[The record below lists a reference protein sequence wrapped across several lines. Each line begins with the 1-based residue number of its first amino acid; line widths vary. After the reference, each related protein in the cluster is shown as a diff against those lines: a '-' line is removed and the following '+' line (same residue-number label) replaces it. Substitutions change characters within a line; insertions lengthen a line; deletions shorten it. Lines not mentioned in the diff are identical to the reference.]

1 MKIFFDNQIFYNQCY
16 GGVSKYFVELIKKLK
31 ILNVSAKILGP
42 FYINQYLHDARKE
55 LNFNGIRL
63 NSSRY
68 SLIFK
73 NINNIFFNVNNL
85 LSTPDII
92 HSTYY
97 NYRHLDKKNILVV
110 TVYDLVHEL
119 YNNSYYI
126 NTKNHKKKILERANH
141 IICISES
148 TKKDLINY
156 YNISENKISVIYL
169 AAANSFKFDVDIK
182 KKRPYILYVGSRKRY
197 KNFNILIDAY
207 SYSKKINDNFDIVC
221 FGGDPFLNEEL
232 RYFKEKNISL
242 DKIKFIQG
250 NDNLLYNFYKN
261 ASCLVYPSLYE
272 GFGLP
277 IVEAMSMSCPVISS
291 NTSSMPEIY
300 GDSAISFNPK
310 YSEELIKKLEN
321 LLFDSHFQLQLK
333 NKGLKRSKEFS
344 WEKCAQETQS
354 VYKNLIN

>member
-1 MKIFFDNQIFYNQCY
+1 M
-16 GGVSKYFVELIKKLK
+16 
-31 ILNVSAKILGP
+31 
-42 FYINQYLHDARKE
+42 
-55 LNFNGIRL
+55 
-63 NSSRY
+63 
-68 SLIFK
+68 
-73 NINNIFFNVNNL
+73 
-85 LSTPDII
+85 
-92 HSTYY
+92 
-97 NYRHLDKKNILVV
+97 
-110 TVYDLVHEL
+110 
-119 YNNSYYI
+119 
-126 NTKNHKKKILERANH
+126 
-141 IICISES
+141 
-148 TKKDLINY
+148 
-156 YNISENKISVIYL
+156 
-169 AAANSFKFDVDIK
+169 AASNSFKFDIDINK
-182 KKRPYILYVGSRKRY
+182 KKPYILYVGSRRRY

-207 SYSKKINDNFDIVC
+207 SCSKKINDNFDIVC

-232 RYFKEKNISL
+232 RYFKEKNISPN
-242 DKIKFIQG
+242 KIKFIQG

-354 VYKNLIN
+354 VYKKLIN